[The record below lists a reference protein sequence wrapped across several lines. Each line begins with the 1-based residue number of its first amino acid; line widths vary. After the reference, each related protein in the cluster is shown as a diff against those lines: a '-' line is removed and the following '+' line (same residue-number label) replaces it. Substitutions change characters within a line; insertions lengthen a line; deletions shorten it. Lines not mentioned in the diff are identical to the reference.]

1 MPSLL
6 VGADL
11 PSCPTSWHFIDYPSV
26 TFTYA
31 IIATAGL
38 LFALVAGIKYNSVK
52 VFNRSIRTENI
63 SNTLW
68 ILFYIF
74 IAFRGIINTLRY
86 ALADESQETLDNYLV
101 YSSLII
107 HGLTGFCLT
116 LALNHQYKYRSTT
129 PNTQPTTPSTVGVND
144 PDPLLSKYG
153 WLKKS
158 IGWAELLYFVLFLLY
173 LAFVFVMIVRRDN
186 SDEWIWIAT
195 ALSLFGLQRVPVV
208 VLVLLIAFG
217 RVAVPDGPT
226 TFAKFCLAAG
236 VLFSLTN
243 DMPIHVWAEVL
254 PNNCVFWIA
263 SWVDLL
269 HLLYLISLACF
280 FLFIR
285 SEYLRNMEE
294 CIWTTVSQIQDT
306 FDFRRF

>member
-1 MPSLL
+1 MSLI
-6 VGADL
+6 VGSNL
-11 PSCPTSWHFIDYPSV
+11 PSCPTSWTFVDYPSV

-31 IIATAGL
+31 IIAVSGL
-38 LFALVAGIKYNSVK
+38 AFALVAGIKYNSVK

-68 ILFYIF
+68 ILFYMF
-74 IAFRGIINTLRY
+74 IALRGTVNTLRY
-86 ALADESQETLDNYLV
+86 ALADGSEDTLDNYLI
-101 YSSLII
+101 YSGLVI

-116 LALNHQYKYRSTT
+116 LALNHQHKFRSTAPNNQT
-129 PNTQPTTPSTVGVND
+129 PVGAKAGPND

-158 IGWAELLYFVLFLLY
+158 VGWSELLYFALFLLY
-173 LAFVFVMIVRRDN
+173 LAFVFVMIVRRDDG
-186 SDEWIWIAT
+186 DEWIWVSVFLAV
-195 ALSLFGLQRVPVV
+195 FGLQRMPV
-208 VLVLLIAFG
+208 LILAFLIALG
-217 RVAVPDGPT
+217 KPLTPDGPT
-226 TFAKFCLAAG
+226 AWAKAYLVVG
-236 VLFSLTN
+236 VIFSITN
-243 DMPIHVWAEVL
+243 DLPIHIWAEVL
-254 PNNCVFWIA
+254 PNECTFWVA
-263 SWVDLL
+263 SWVDVI
-269 HLLYLISLACF
+269 HIFYLPTLVCF